1 MHSGILSN
9 TRQIAAVKRAIKSIQ
24 SASSSIENKLGFEF
38 TAFDLKEASSALEEV
53 IGKITTNDI
62 LNHIF
67 ENFCIGK

>member
-1 MHSGILSN
+1 VLRVQLKTNLVLNLQLSN
-9 TRQIAAVKRAIKSIQ
+9 
-24 SASSSIENKLGFEF
+24 
-38 TAFDLKEASSALEEV
+38 LKEASSALEEV